1 MCLFC
6 NKLILINQNKSINI
20 VILIILEYNRSILRD
35 IIKKGTYITMIL
47 AIDMGN
53 TAAVLGCIDDQKI
66 YFTEELS
73 TDLSKSPLEYAMG
86 IKTVL
91 ELYNIDSD
99 NISGAIIS
107 CVVPSLQQVISR
119 AVKKI
124 INKAPL
130 IVGPGLKT
138 GLNIKMDNAREMG
151 SDLIVDSVAGIN
163 RYGAPLIIIDMGTA
177 TTISVIDKD
186 RNYIGGAITPGV
198 NIAMNALSSNAAQL
212 FNVGLQAPSRVIG
225 KNTVECMQSGII
237 LGNASCIDGMI
248 DRIEDELG
256 YRTTVVATGGLSG
269 IVIPY
274 CRHDIIIEPR
284 LLLMGLKLLYD
295 KNA

>member
-47 AIDMGN
+47 AID
-53 TAAVLGCIDDQKI
+53 
-66 YFTEELS
+66 FTEELS

-119 AVKKI
+119 AVQKI

>member
-1 MCLFC
+1 
-6 NKLILINQNKSINI
+6 
-20 VILIILEYNRSILRD
+20 
-35 IIKKGTYITMIL
+35 
-47 AIDMGN
+47 
-53 TAAVLGCIDDQKI
+53 
-66 YFTEELS
+66 
-73 TDLSKSPLEYAMG
+73 MG

-119 AVKKI
+119 AVQKI

-177 TTISVIDKD
+177 TTISVIDKN

-198 NIAMNALSSNAAQL
+198 NIAMNALSPTQ
-212 FNVGLQAPSRVIG
+212 PSF
-225 KNTVECMQSGII
+225 
-237 LGNASCIDGMI
+237 
-248 DRIEDELG
+248 
-256 YRTTVVATGGLSG
+256 
-269 IVIPY
+269 
-274 CRHDIIIEPR
+274 
-284 LLLMGLKLLYD
+284 LM
-295 KNA
+295 

>member
-53 TAAVLGCIDDQKI
+53 TAAALGCIDDQKI

-119 AVKKI
+119 AVQKI

>member
-53 TAAVLGCIDDQKI
+53 TAAVLGCIDDQTI

-107 CVVPSLQQVISR
+107 CVVPSLQHVISR
-119 AVKKI
+119 AVQKI

>member
-1 MCLFC
+1 
-6 NKLILINQNKSINI
+6 
-20 VILIILEYNRSILRD
+20 
-35 IIKKGTYITMIL
+35 MIL

-119 AVKKI
+119 AVQKI

>member
-35 IIKKGTYITMIL
+35 IIKKGTHITMIL

-119 AVKKI
+119 AVQKI

-163 RYGAPLIIIDMGTA
+163 RYGA
-177 TTISVIDKD
+177 
-186 RNYIGGAITPGV
+186 
-198 NIAMNALSSNAAQL
+198 
-212 FNVGLQAPSRVIG
+212 
-225 KNTVECMQSGII
+225 
-237 LGNASCIDGMI
+237 
-248 DRIEDELG
+248 
-256 YRTTVVATGGLSG
+256 
-269 IVIPY
+269 
-274 CRHDIIIEPR
+274 H
-284 LLLMGLKLLYD
+284 LLL
-295 KNA
+295 

>member
-6 NKLILINQNKSINI
+6 NKLIPINI

-53 TAAVLGCIDDQKI
+53 TAAVLGCIDNQKI

-107 CVVPSLQQVISR
+107 CVVPSLQ
-119 AVKKI
+119 
-124 INKAPL
+124 
-130 IVGPGLKT
+130 
-138 GLNIKMDNAREMG
+138 
-151 SDLIVDSVAGIN
+151 
-163 RYGAPLIIIDMGTA
+163 
-177 TTISVIDKD
+177 
-186 RNYIGGAITPGV
+186 
-198 NIAMNALSSNAAQL
+198 
-212 FNVGLQAPSRVIG
+212 
-225 KNTVECMQSGII
+225 
-237 LGNASCIDGMI
+237 
-248 DRIEDELG
+248 
-256 YRTTVVATGGLSG
+256 
-269 IVIPY
+269 
-274 CRHDIIIEPR
+274 H
-284 LLLMGLKLLYD
+284 LLL
-295 KNA
+295 

>member
-1 MCLFC
+1 
-6 NKLILINQNKSINI
+6 
-20 VILIILEYNRSILRD
+20 
-35 IIKKGTYITMIL
+35 MIL

-119 AVKKI
+119 AVQKI

-256 YRTTVVATGGLSG
+256 YSTTVVATGGLSG